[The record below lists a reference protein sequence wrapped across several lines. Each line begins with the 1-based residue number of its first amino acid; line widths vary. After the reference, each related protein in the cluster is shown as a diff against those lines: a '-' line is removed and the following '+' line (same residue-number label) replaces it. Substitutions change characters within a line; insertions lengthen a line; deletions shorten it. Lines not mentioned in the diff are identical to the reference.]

1 MLSFLTN
8 MFSGPDL
15 TEHLDRKAQIID
27 VRTAQEFAQGHA
39 KGSVNMPLQSLTAN
53 LRKLDKSRPVITCCR
68 SGNRSGIAA
77 RQLNQAGFEAVN
89 GGSWQQ
95 VVKALTNKQ

>member
-15 TEHLDRKAQIID
+15 TEYLDRKAQIID
-27 VRTAQEFAQGHA
+27 VRTPGEFAQGHA
-39 KGSVNMPLQSLTAN
+39 KGSVNIPLQSLGAN

-77 RQLNQAGFEAVN
+77 RQLTQAGFEAVN
-89 GGSWQQ
+89 GGPWQQ
-95 VVKALTNKQ
+95 VVKALEK